1 MTLQRNHWECNNKMA
16 SLSSHKVVSILNGLG
31 EMEEELHSKMA
42 VRTRVQK
49 VDEVYI
55 EIRKLQMLIKEFC
68 LHNLQLEA
76 SPDKL

>member
-16 SLSSHKVVSILNGLG
+16 SLSNHKVLSILNGLG

-55 EIRKLQMLIKEFC
+55 EIRKLQMLIKKNC

>member
-1 MTLQRNHWECNNKMA
+1 MTLQRNQWECNNKMA
-16 SLSSHKVVSILNGLG
+16 SLSNLKVVSILNGLG

-55 EIRKLQMLIKEFC
+55 EIRKLQMLIKKCC